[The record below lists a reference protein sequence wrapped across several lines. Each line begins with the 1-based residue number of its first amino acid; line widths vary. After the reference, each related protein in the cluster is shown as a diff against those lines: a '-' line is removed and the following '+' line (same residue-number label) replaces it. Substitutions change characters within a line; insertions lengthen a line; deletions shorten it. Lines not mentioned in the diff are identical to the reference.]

1 MRRRLDVTLRLL
13 AICGLSVI
21 WVLALTVSWLL
32 GAPRDATLWVAV
44 QARAA
49 IAGLRA
55 DMSRAPIRIHWFRI
69 LGLVVIPGL
78 VWTLIILVL
87 RGCA

>member
-1 MRRRLDVTLRLL
+1 
-13 AICGLSVI
+13 
-21 WVLALTVSWLL
+21 
-32 GAPRDATLWVAV
+32 
-44 QARAA
+44 
-49 IAGLRA
+49 
-55 DMSRAPIRIHWFRI
+55 MSRAPIRIHWFRI